1 MIGSE
6 KIDMMEEIGRGTS
19 GCVYRGKYAG
29 CEVAVK
35 EFFISQWKNRRGA
48 SSIQDERRFA
58 RAARQVKAIV
68 REIGILSRVRHP
80 NIVRL
85 YGISLCRPHLLLVM
99 EYCSLTLEVLY
110 LRSRRIRAP
119 ALPSKPPRRPRHR
132 SRRSSSM
139 DASSED
145 SNMEEQDR
153 NVLKPRELSL
163 CGDEGLSLLLRIA
176 KEICVGMAFTQ

>member
-68 REIGILSRVRHP
+68 REIGILSRVRH
-80 NIVRL
+80 VRA
-85 YGISLCRPHLLLVM
+85 CD
-99 EYCSLTLEVLY
+99 
-110 LRSRRIRAP
+110 
-119 ALPSKPPRRPRHR
+119 HR
-132 SRRSSSM
+132 
-139 DASSED
+139 
-145 SNMEEQDR
+145 
-153 NVLKPRELSL
+153 
-163 CGDEGLSLLLRIA
+163 
-176 KEICVGMAFTQ
+176 